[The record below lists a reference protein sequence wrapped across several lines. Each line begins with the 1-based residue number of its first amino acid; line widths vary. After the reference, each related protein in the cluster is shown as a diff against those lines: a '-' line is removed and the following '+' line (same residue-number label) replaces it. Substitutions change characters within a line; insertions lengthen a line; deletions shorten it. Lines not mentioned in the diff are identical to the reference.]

1 MDMMFEIDNCVI
13 DSNELLR
20 KVRQNVLKISGEVK
34 ENAIPQGAISASVTM
49 EKMKQIEENLDM
61 MLDNIQAMNRTWYHV
76 DAPLTTRFTI
86 IKPIIIF
93 FKRAIRKSI
102 YWFTQPYVEQQNTF
116 NGAVTRA
123 VSDSLR
129 AQRELLESLEQH

>member
-1 MDMMFEIDNCVI
+1 MDMMFEVDNSVV
-13 DSNELLR
+13 DSNDLLR
-20 KVRQNVLKISGEVK
+20 KVRQNVLKISDEVQ
-34 ENAIPQGAISASVTM
+34 EEAISNGAVTTSVSV
-49 EKMKQIEENLDM
+49 EKMRQIEENLDM

-76 DAPLTTRFTI
+76 DAPLTTRFTF
-86 IKPIIIF
+86 IKPIVIF

-102 YWFTQPYVEQQNTF
+102 YWFTQPYVEQQNAF

-129 AQRELLESLEQH
+129 AQRELLESLERH

>member
-1 MDMMFEIDNCVI
+1 MDMMFEIDNSVI

-20 KVRQNVLKISGEVK
+20 KVRQNVLEISGEVK

>member
-1 MDMMFEIDNCVI
+1 MDMMFEVDNSVI

-20 KVRQNVLKISGEVK
+20 KVRQNVLKISDETEEK
-34 ENAIPQGAISASVTM
+34 SIPKGAITASVTM
-49 EKMKQIEENLDM
+49 EKMRQIEENLDM
-61 MLDNIQAMNRTWYHV
+61 VLDNIQTMNRTWYHV
-76 DAPLTTRFTI
+76 DAPLTTRFTF

-129 AQRELLESLEQH
+129 AQRELLEALEQH

>member
-1 MDMMFEIDNCVI
+1 MDMMFEVDNSIV
-13 DSNELLR
+13 DPNELLR
-20 KVRQNVLKISGEVK
+20 KVRQNVLKISDTVSEESVSDS
-34 ENAIPQGAISASVTM
+34 AFTASISL
-49 EKMKQIEENLDM
+49 EKMRKIEENLDM

-76 DAPLTTRFTI
+76 DAPLTTRFTF
-86 IKPIIIF
+86 IKPIMIF
-93 FKRAIRKSI
+93 LKRAIRKSI
-102 YWFTQPYVEQQNTF
+102 YWFTQPYVEQQNAF

>member
-1 MDMMFEIDNCVI
+1 MDMMFEIDNSVI

>member
-1 MDMMFEIDNCVI
+1 MDMMFEVDNSVV
-13 DSNELLR
+13 DSNDLLR
-20 KVRQNVLKISGEVK
+20 KVRQNVLKISDEVQ
-34 ENAIPQGAISASVTM
+34 EEAISNGAVTTSISV
-49 EKMKQIEENLDM
+49 EKMRQIEENLDM

-76 DAPLTTRFTI
+76 DAPLTTRFTF
-86 IKPIIIF
+86 IKPIMIF

-102 YWFTQPYVEQQNTF
+102 YWFTQPYVEQQNAF

-129 AQRELLESLEQH
+129 AQRELLESLERH

>member
-1 MDMMFEIDNCVI
+1 MDMMFEVDNSVV
-13 DSNELLR
+13 DSNDLLR
-20 KVRQNVLKISGEVK
+20 KVRQNVLKISDEVQ
-34 ENAIPQGAISASVTM
+34 EEAISNGAVTTSVSV
-49 EKMKQIEENLDM
+49 EKMRQIEENLDM

-76 DAPLTTRFTI
+76 DAPLTTRFTF
-86 IKPIIIF
+86 IKPIMIF

-102 YWFTQPYVEQQNTF
+102 YWFTQPYVEQQNAF

-129 AQRELLESLEQH
+129 AQRELLESLERH

>member
-1 MDMMFEIDNCVI
+1 MDMMFEIDNSVI

-61 MLDNIQAMNRTWYHV
+61 MLDNIQAMNRTWYHM

>member
-1 MDMMFEIDNCVI
+1 MDMMFEVDNSVI

-20 KVRQNVLKISGEVK
+20 KVRQNVLKISDEAK
-34 ENAIPQGAISASVTM
+34 EKAIPQGAISASVTM

-76 DAPLTTRFTI
+76 DAPLTTRFTF

-93 FKRAIRKSI
+93 LKRAIRKSI

>member
-1 MDMMFEIDNCVI
+1 MDMMFEVDNSVV

-20 KVRQNVLKISGEVK
+20 KVRQNVLKISDEVQ
-34 ENAIPQGAISASVTM
+34 EEAISNGAVTTSISV
-49 EKMKQIEENLDM
+49 EKMRQIEENLDM

-76 DAPLTTRFTI
+76 DAPLTTRFTF
-86 IKPIIIF
+86 IKPIMIF

-102 YWFTQPYVEQQNTF
+102 YWFTQPYVEQQNAF

-129 AQRELLESLEQH
+129 AQRELLESLERH

>member
-1 MDMMFEIDNCVI
+1 MDMMFEVDNSVV

-20 KVRQNVLKISGEVK
+20 KVRQNVLKISDEVQ
-34 ENAIPQGAISASVTM
+34 EEAIPNGAATTSISA
-49 EKMKQIEENLDM
+49 EKIRQIQENLDM

-86 IKPIIIF
+86 IKPIMIF
-93 FKRAIRKSI
+93 LKRAIRKSI
-102 YWFTQPYVEQQNTF
+102 YWFTQPYVEQQNAF

-129 AQRELLESLEQH
+129 AQRELLESLERH

>member
-1 MDMMFEIDNCVI
+1 MDMMFEIDNSVI

-34 ENAIPQGAISASVTM
+34 ETTIPQGAISASVTM

>member
-1 MDMMFEIDNCVI
+1 MDMMFEIDNSVI

-61 MLDNIQAMNRTWYHV
+61 MLDNIQAMNRTWYHM

-102 YWFTQPYVEQQNTF
+102 YWFTQPYIEQQNTF

>member
-1 MDMMFEIDNCVI
+1 MDMMFEVDNSVV
-13 DSNELLR
+13 DWNDLLR
-20 KVRQNVLKISGEVK
+20 KVRQNELKISDEVQ
-34 ENAIPQGAISASVTM
+34 EEAISNGAVTTSVSV
-49 EKMKQIEENLDM
+49 EKMRQIEENLDM

-76 DAPLTTRFTI
+76 DAPLTTRFTF
-86 IKPIIIF
+86 IKPIVIF

-102 YWFTQPYVEQQNTF
+102 YWFTQPYVEQQNAF

-129 AQRELLESLEQH
+129 AQRELLESLERH

>member
-1 MDMMFEIDNCVI
+1 MDMMFEVDNSVV
-13 DSNELLR
+13 DSNDLLR
-20 KVRQNVLKISGEVK
+20 KVRQNVLKISDEVQ
-34 ENAIPQGAISASVTM
+34 EEAISNGAVTTSISV
-49 EKMKQIEENLDM
+49 EKMRQIEENLDM

-76 DAPLTTRFTI
+76 DAPLTTRFTF
-86 IKPIIIF
+86 IKPIVIF

-102 YWFTQPYVEQQNTF
+102 YWFTQPYVEQQNAF

-129 AQRELLESLEQH
+129 AQRELLESLERH

>member
-1 MDMMFEIDNCVI
+1 MDMLFEVDNSVV
-13 DSNELLR
+13 DSNDLLR
-20 KVRQNVLKISGEVK
+20 KVRQNVLKISDEVQ
-34 ENAIPQGAISASVTM
+34 EEAISNGAVTTSISV
-49 EKMKQIEENLDM
+49 EKMRQIEENLDM

-76 DAPLTTRFTI
+76 DAPLTTRFTF
-86 IKPIIIF
+86 IKPIVIF

-102 YWFTQPYVEQQNTF
+102 YWFTQPYVEQQNAF

-129 AQRELLESLEQH
+129 AQRELLESLERH

>member
-1 MDMMFEIDNCVI
+1 MDMMFEVDNSVI

-20 KVRQNVLKISGEVK
+20 KVRQNVLKISDEAK
-34 ENAIPQGAISASVTM
+34 EKAIPQGAISASVTM
-49 EKMKQIEENLDM
+49 EKMKQIEENLNM

-76 DAPLTTRFTI
+76 DAPLTTRFTF

>member
-1 MDMMFEIDNCVI
+1 MDMMFEVDNSIV
-13 DSNELLR
+13 DPNELLR
-20 KVRQNVLKISGEVK
+20 KVRQNVLKISDNVPEESVSD
-34 ENAIPQGAISASVTM
+34 NAVTASISL
-49 EKMKQIEENLDM
+49 EKMRKIEENLDM

-76 DAPLTTRFTI
+76 DAPLTTRFTF
-86 IKPIIIF
+86 IKPIMIF
-93 FKRAIRKSI
+93 LKRAIRKSI
-102 YWFTQPYVEQQNTF
+102 YWFTQPYVEQQNAF